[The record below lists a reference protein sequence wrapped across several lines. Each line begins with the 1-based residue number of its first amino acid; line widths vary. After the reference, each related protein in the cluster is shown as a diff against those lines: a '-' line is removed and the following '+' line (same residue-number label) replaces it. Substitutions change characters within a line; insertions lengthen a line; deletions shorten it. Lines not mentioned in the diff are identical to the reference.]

1 MPFVKSIKTN
11 AYFKRF
17 QVKFARRRSGHTDYA
32 ARHKLITQDKNK
44 YQSPKYRLVVRI
56 SNRYVR
62 VQVVAAEIKGDKVLC
77 QASSQELPRY
87 GLKTGLKNY
96 AAAYATGLLC
106 ARRLLKQLG
115 LDEMYPGAEE
125 VDGTFKSFA
134 LDASGAAEEIAAGQ
148 RRNSKNYY
156 VEGVDDNDR
165 KPFRAYLD
173 VGIKRTT
180 RGAKVF
186 AAMKGA
192 SDGGMDIPHNHKRFP
207 GYDPDTKAYDPEDL
221 KDHIFGGHVGQFME
235 MMAEDDEENFKKV
248 FKNYLDQDLG
258 AEDLEGLYE
267 GVHTAI
273 REDPSAKK
281 GLTFD
286 ANGDLSAFTFKKTGK
301 EWKKDVKKTYAQRIA
316 DIATKKAAL
325 NAGSDDEDN

>member
-1 MPFVKSIKTN
+1 V
-11 AYFKRF
+11 RF
-17 QVKFARRRSGHTDYA
+17 
-32 ARHKLITQDKNK
+32 
-44 YQSPKYRLVVRI
+44 
-56 SNRYVR
+56 SNRYVK

-96 AAAYATGLLC
+96 SAAYATGLLC
-106 ARRLLKQLG
+106 ARRLLKNLG

-125 VDGTFKSFA
+125 IDGTFKSYA
-134 LDASGAAEEIAAGQ
+134 MDASGAIEEIPEGA

-165 KPFRAYLD
+165 KPFRAFLD

-248 FKNYLDQDLG
+248 FKAYIDQDLS

-267 GVHTAI
+267 GVHAAI

-281 GLTFD
+281 GLTF
-286 ANGDLSAFTFKKTGK
+286 GDDGSVKAFTFKKTGK
-301 EWKKDVKKTYAQRIA
+301 EWRRTAKKTYAQRMA
-316 DIATKKAAL
+316 DIATKKAAFA
-325 NAGSDDEDN
+325 AGSDDEDN

>member
-1 MPFVKSIKTN
+1 
-11 AYFKRF
+11 
-17 QVKFARRRSGHTDYA
+17 
-32 ARHKLITQDKNK
+32 
-44 YQSPKYRLVVRI
+44 
-56 SNRYVR
+56 

-96 AAAYATGLLC
+96 SAAYATGLLC
-106 ARRLLKQLG
+106 ARRLLKNLG
-115 LDEMYPGAEE
+115 LDEMYPGTEE
-125 VDGTFKSFA
+125 IDGTFKSFY
-134 LDASGAAEEIAAGQ
+134 LDDSGIAEEIPEGG
-148 RRNSKNYY
+148 RKNSKNYF

-207 GYDPDTKAYDPEDL
+207 GYDPDTKTFDPEDL

-235 MMAEDDEENFKKV
+235 MMAEDDEENYKKV
-248 FKNYLDQDLG
+248 FKAYIDEDLG

-267 GVHTAI
+267 GVHAAI

-281 GLTFD
+281 GLTFT
-286 ANGDLSAFTFKKTGK
+286 NGELSAFTFKKTGK
-301 EWKKDVKKTYAQRIA
+301 EWRKATKKSHAQRLA
-316 DIATKKAAL
+316 DIQTKKAAL
-325 NAGSDDEDN
+325 SAGSDDDE

>member
-1 MPFVKSIKTN
+1 MPFVKNIKTN

-17 QVKFARRRSGHTDYA
+17 QVKFARRRSGHTDYG

-44 YQSPKYRLVVRI
+44 YQSPKYRLVVRF
-56 SNRYVR
+56 SNRYCK
-62 VQVVAAEIKGDKVLC
+62 VQVVSAEISGDKVLC

-96 AAAYATGLLC
+96 SAAYCTGLLC
-106 ARRLLKQLG
+106 ARRLLKNLG
-115 LDEMYPGAEE
+115 LDEMYPGVDE
-125 VDGTFKSFA
+125 VDGTFKSFY
-134 LDASGAAEEIAAGQ
+134 LDASGDAEEIPENG
-148 RRNSKNYY
+148 RKNSKNYY

-248 FKNYLDQDLG
+248 FKSYIDEDLS

-267 GVHTAI
+267 SVHAAI

-281 GLTFD
+281 GLTFSAD
-286 ANGDLSAFTFKKTGK
+286 GELSAFTYKKTGK
-301 EWKKDVKKTYAQRIA
+301 EWKKQTKKSYAQRVA
-316 DIATKKAAL
+316 DMEAKKAAL
-325 NAGSDDEDN
+325 AADDEEDQ

>member
-1 MPFVKSIKTN
+1 MSLVRTPP
-11 AYFKRF
+11 
-17 QVKFARRRSGHTDYA
+17 RRPTFTAGHTDYA

-44 YQSPKYRLVVRI
+44 YQSPKYRLVVRF
-56 SNRYVR
+56 SNRYVK

-96 AAAYATGLLC
+96 SAAYATGLLC
-106 ARRLLKQLG
+106 ARRLLKNLG
-115 LDEMYPGAEE
+115 LDEMYPGVEE
-125 VDGTFKSFA
+125 IDGSFKSYA
-134 LDASGAAEEIAAGQ
+134 LDASGALEEIPEGG
-148 RRNSKNYY
+148 RKNSKNYY

-207 GYDPDTKAYDPEDL
+207 GYDPDTKVYDPEDL
-221 KDHIFGGHVGQFME
+221 KDHIFGGHIGQFME

-248 FKNYLDQDLG
+248 FKAYIDLDLS

-267 GVHTAI
+267 GVHAAI

-281 GLTFD
+281 GLTFSES
-286 ANGDLSAFTFKKTGK
+286 GELSAFTFKKTGK
-301 EWKKDVKKTYAQRIA
+301 EIKNQIKKTYAQRMA
-316 DIATKKAAL
+316 DIATKKAGLA
-325 NAGSDDEDN
+325 AGSDDEDN

>member
-1 MPFVKSIKTN
+1 MPFVKSIKTS

-17 QVKFARRRSGHTDYA
+17 QVKFARRRSGHTDYR

-44 YQSPKYRLVVRI
+44 YQSPKYRLVVRF
-56 SNRYVR
+56 SNRYCK
-62 VQVVAAEIKGDKVLC
+62 VQVISAEILNDKVLC

-96 AAAYATGLLC
+96 SAAYCTGLLC
-106 ARRLLKQLG
+106 ARRLLQKLG
-115 LDEMYPGAEE
+115 LDEMYPGVEE
-125 VDGTFKSFA
+125 VDGTFKSFTA
-134 LDASGAAEEIAAGQ
+134 DGEEIPAGT
-148 RRNSKNYY
+148 RKNSKNYY

-192 SDGGMDIPHNHKRFP
+192 SDGGLDIPHNHKRFP
-207 GYDPDTKAYDPEDL
+207 GYDPDTKAFDPEDL

-248 FKNYLDQDLG
+248 FKSYIDLELG

-267 GVHTAI
+267 SVHAAI
-273 REDPSAKK
+273 REDPSPKK
-281 GLTFD
+281 GLTFSED
-286 ANGDLSAFTFKKTGK
+286 GEQSFCTFKKTGK
-301 EWKKDVKKTYAQRIA
+301 EWRKTPKKSHA
-316 DIATKKAAL
+316 DRRASIQTKKAAL
-325 NAGSDDEDN
+325 AADDDDE